1 MEITA
6 RDDRLKKRYDL
17 LTIVVALVAGIL
29 AIWGGHRYFGG
40 QMRAE
45 EEPEITILT
54 AARDLTAG
62 EPITEDA
69 IATVSYPARAVTED
83 VAQPKDRVVLVDLPL
98 KVGVKKGNPILR
110 SYVSGAPIDSRL
122 SSRLEPSERAI
133 TIAVDPV
140 SGLAGHLKPND
151 RVDVLGTFRI
161 AAAEAGRGVRA
172 KTLLVAVPVLA
183 VGERTGISFGGDQL
197 PGLSML
203 ATKGRKRANATT
215 VTLKVTHREA
225 EVLALSS
232 ETAEIRLVLRHPD
245 DLSRPDAAEE
255 MTLERLLE
263 LDPPE
268 PRKKAP
274 ERKPAVTYER

>member
-1 MEITA
+1 
-6 RDDRLKKRYDL
+6 
-17 LTIVVALVAGIL
+17 
-29 AIWGGHRYFGG
+29 
-40 QMRAE
+40 MR
-45 EEPEITILT
+45 
-54 AARDLTAG
+54 
-62 EPITEDA
+62 
-69 IATVSYPARAVTED
+69 
-83 VAQPKDRVVLVDLPL
+83 
-98 KVGVKKGNPILR
+98 KGNPILR
-110 SYVSGAPIDSRL
+110 SYVGGAPIDSRL
-122 SSRLEPSERAI
+122 SSRLGPSERAI

-151 RVDVLGTFRI
+151 RVDILGTFRI
-161 AAAEAGRGVRA
+161 ASADVSRGVRT

-203 ATKGRKRANATT
+203 ATKGRKRGNATT

-232 ETAEIRLVLRHPD
+232 ETAELRLVLRHPD
-245 DLSRPDAAEE
+245 DTTKPEDAEE

-263 LDPPE
+263 LDPLE

-274 ERKPAVTYER
+274 VRRPAVTYER